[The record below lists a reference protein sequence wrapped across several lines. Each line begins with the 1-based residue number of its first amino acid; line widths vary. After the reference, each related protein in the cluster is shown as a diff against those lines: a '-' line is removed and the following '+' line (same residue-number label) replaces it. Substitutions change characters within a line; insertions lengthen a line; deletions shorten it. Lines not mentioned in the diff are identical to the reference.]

1 MEMMEMVEMVEMM
14 EIVEITEL
22 LLVHLCAA
30 LVFFSISGD
39 SAHLLLSADPG
50 DPASTSPILLL
61 YSVVRPAARLSPP
74 PPHRGLSVSHGYNR
88 VITWL

>member
-1 MEMMEMVEMVEMM
+1 MEMIEMMEMM
-14 EIVEITEL
+14 EIVEMTEL

-50 DPASTSPILLL
+50 DPASTSASTSPTLLL
-61 YSVVRPAARLSPP
+61 YSVIRPAARLSPP
-74 PPHRGLSVSHGYNR
+74 SPHEA
-88 VITWL
+88 